1 MRETKVRSRT
11 LVRKDGE
18 ELHLRYTIVEEQ
30 GTYGVRVEKAD
41 GECAELRD
49 ITASRERIE
58 ALFRM
63 IWRGGV
69 TPLSLRDII
78 EDWL

>member
-18 ELHLRYTIVEEQ
+18 ELHLRYTIVEEW
-30 GTYGVRVEKAD
+30 GAYGVRVEKAD
-41 GECAELRD
+41 GECAELCD

>member
-18 ELHLRYTIVEEQ
+18 DLHLRYTIVEEQ
-30 GTYGVRVEKAD
+30 GAYGVRIEKAD

-49 ITASRERIE
+49 LTGSRERIE
-58 ALFRM
+58 ALFHM
-63 IWRGGV
+63 LWRGGV